1 MEFMR
6 SWIISVAVSAMLIAI
21 AEGLMP
27 AGTVKKVGKLTGGL
41 VLMLGML
48 QPIVRLDYEDLF
60 LAANG
65 AANITMETKEEQQES
80 NDALLK
86 SIIERELNAYVLDKA
101 QSFGYSCTVSI
112 FCELGEN
119 NVPYPDRAEIRGLLA
134 EEQRQKITKILS
146 EDLGISKPKQT
157 YINEEVT

>member
-1 MEFMR
+1 
-6 SWIISVAVSAMLIAI
+6 
-21 AEGLMP
+21 
-27 AGTVKKVGKLTGGL
+27 
-41 VLMLGML
+41 
-48 QPIVRLDYEDLF
+48 
-60 LAANG
+60 
-65 AANITMETKEEQQES
+65 METKEEQQES